1 MLKTNSISLKF
12 FPGVESPRAGFTLL
26 EVMIAITLMLIA
38 WTSIFA
44 TQSSSQ
50 TVAWK
55 SSQINTVTMLA
66 RSKMTEIETEI
77 EGKSFSEVKKEEGG
91 TFPDPWQDYSWKKE
105 IKEVEFPQISMQGGA
120 AGSSSESSDSTTSSS
135 GGSESSSAN
144 TAAIERMTKLITK
157 FLSQSIREVRLTLSW
172 KQGST
177 DRKFTLTT
185 WWVDLNHEF
194 SLSE

>member
-1 MLKTNSISLKF
+1 MLKS
-12 FPGVESPRAGFTLL
+12 SPWSSQAGFTLL
-26 EVMIAITLMLIA
+26 EVMIAVTLMLIA

-44 TQSSSQ
+44 TQSASQ

-55 SSQINTVTMLA
+55 SSQLNTVTMLA

-77 EGKSFSEVKKEEGG
+77 EGKSFSEVKKEEAG
-91 TFPDPWQDYSWKKE
+91 TFPDPWQDYAWKKE
-105 IKEVEFPQISMQGGA
+105 IKEVEFPQISMQGGG
-120 AGSSSESSDSTTSSS
+120 GSSSGETNQESSDSTSNREENPS
-135 GGSESSSAN
+135 N
-144 TAAIERMTKLITK
+144 TAAMERMTKLITK
-157 FLSQSIREVRLTLSW
+157 FLSQSIREVRLTLNW
-172 KQGST
+172 KQGTT